1 MLTPIW
7 YIFYISNCRQSLRVK
22 RRLHKEPDTNT
33 NEKKIKKV
41 TEEFLRRDFKADNT
55 LNDADRPVD
64 ANFKFSTR
72 RFQAENPFN
81 PYSANIFVLKMLSSF
96 YAYCNL
102 YSSAYHSDFRLL
114 QRKQSDLGPYGF

>member
-41 TEEFLRRDFKADNT
+41 TEECLRKDFNADST
-55 LNDADRPVD
+55 IDTDRPAD

-72 RFQAENPFN
+72 RFLAENHFN

-96 YAYCNL
+96 YACCNL
-102 YSSAYHSDFRLL
+102 YSSAHHSDFRLL
-114 QRKQSDLGPYGF
+114 QMKQSDLGPYGF